1 MELFVKAKFII
12 IIIINKIRKCVKQ
25 RNRKCNGISN
35 SINAKIDQWWKER
48 KI

>member
-1 MELFVKAKFII
+1 MELFVKAKFI